1 MMFPNSKAWLFLAL
15 LVAFGSVIQTNAD
28 TLFNGKNPEKIGHGS
43 QNGKGITWKDCDGN
57 NETAY
62 ASPPYSVRQADNCA
76 VGPPTFGLQCEGEEC
91 TVVDEQKIRE
101 YVPDARRG
109 EKMTLRITDK
119 LVELQHGGATLR
131 IGR

>member
-1 MMFPNSKAWLFLAL
+1 MMFTNSKPCLFLAL
-15 LVAFGSVIQTNAD
+15 LVALGFVIQTNAD

-43 QNGKGITWKDCDGN
+43 QNGKGISWKDCDGT
-57 NETAY
+57 NETTY
-62 ASPPYSVRQADNCA
+62 TKPPYSVHQADNCA

-101 YVPDARRG
+101 YVPGARRG
-109 EKMTLRITDK
+109 EKMGLRITDK
-119 LVELQHGGATLR
+119 LVELQHDGATLR